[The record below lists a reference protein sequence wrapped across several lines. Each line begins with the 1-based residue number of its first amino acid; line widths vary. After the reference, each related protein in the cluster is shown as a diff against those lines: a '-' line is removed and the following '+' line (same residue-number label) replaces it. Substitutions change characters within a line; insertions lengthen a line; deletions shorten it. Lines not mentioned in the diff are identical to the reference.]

1 MYLITNL
8 INSLENSLSRRGI
21 SESIII
27 RLSNQKNFDFQIN
40 NLVKLEKSSHI
51 KDIEKSFSKILDD
64 DPLIKNF
71 EFTKNYFINLEI
83 NIEMYLSNHEN
94 LIENIKSPH
103 QKNIIL
109 DYGGPNIG
117 KPLHV
122 GHLRSLNIGRS
133 LYNINKIAGH
143 NVFNDIHL
151 GDWGMPIAQIIC
163 YIKENKIHLEDI
175 KIEDLEEIY
184 PKASEIYQQDEEFKS
199 KAQNINKELNE
210 NKDDLI
216 KNWEFLKEIS
226 VKAIKETLSLL
237 GHNFD
242 LWMGESD
249 VNTLIP
255 KMIADL
261 KENEKISLDDGAYIS
276 NLETDPRIL
285 ITKSDGSYLYLT
297 TDLATVLNRKKE
309 YEVDKTLY
317 IVDKRQKLHFKQLFD
332 SIKYFKFGE
341 EEYTHVEFG
350 TINDLNGN
358 PFKTRE
364 GDTKKLK
371 DLFEET
377 LSKIQSINKDL
388 DEETNKLLTNT
399 VLTFSDL
406 ITNRKTDYKFDLDK
420 FTNINGKTGIY
431 IQYAF
436 VRAKKLIQNSNIDV
450 TNIDL
455 VFSELDETDN
465 MLLRGFLKFE
475 HYFNQAL
482 NNNEPHHLADFLY
495 ELSNL
500 FNSMYQNENILENKN
515 EIKKFNKL
523 KLTYYF
529 QNYSK
534 VLMKSLGIQPAEK
547 M

>member
-1 MYLITNL
+1 MYLLANL
-8 INSLENSLSRRGI
+8 INNLESSLSKRGI

-27 RLSNQKNFDFQIN
+27 RLSNLESFDFQIN
-40 NLVKLEKSSHI
+40 NLVKFEKSSDI
-51 KDIEKSFSKILDD
+51 KDIEKSFSKILDHE
-64 DPLIKNF
+64 PIIKNF

-83 NIEMYLSNHEN
+83 NIEVYLSNQEN
-94 LIENIKSPH
+94 LVENIKVLPK
-103 QKNIIL
+103 KNIIL

-143 NVFNDIHL
+143 HVSNDIHL

-163 YIKENKIHLEDI
+163 YINENKIDLENI

-184 PKASEIYQQDEEFKS
+184 PKASKLYQQDENFKS
-199 KAQNINKELNE
+199 IAQSVNKELNE

-216 KNWEFLKEIS
+216 KDWKFLKEIS
-226 VKAIKETLSLL
+226 VKAIKDTLSLL
-237 GHNFD
+237 DHNFD

-249 VNTLIP
+249 VNNLIP

-261 KENEKISLDDGAYIS
+261 KDNEKISLDNGAYIS
-276 NLETDPRIL
+276 NLDSEPKIL

-309 YEVDKTLY
+309 NGVNKTLY
-317 IVDKRQKLHFKQLFD
+317 IVDKRQKLHFEQLFD
-332 SIKYFKFGE
+332 SIKYFEFGE
-341 EEYTHVEFG
+341 EEYIHVEFG
-350 TINDLNGN
+350 TLNDLNGN
-358 PFKTRE
+358 PFKTRD
-364 GDTKKLK
+364 GDTKKLT

-377 LSKIQSINKDL
+377 LSKIQNINEDL

-420 FTNINGKTGIY
+420 FTNVNGKTGIY
-431 IQYAF
+431 VQYAF

-450 TNIDL
+450 TNKGL
-455 VFSELDETDN
+455 VFSELDDTDN
-465 MLLRGFLKFE
+465 LLLRSFLKFE
-475 HYFNQAL
+475 YYFNQAL
-482 NNNEPHHLADFLY
+482 NNNEPHHLADYLY

-500 FNSMYQNENILENKN
+500 FNSMYQNESILDNKN
-515 EIKKFNKL
+515 EVKKFNKL
-523 KLTYYF
+523 KITNYF
-529 QNYSK
+529 LSYSK
-534 VLMKSLGIQPAEK
+534 LLMEALGIRPVEK

>member
-364 GDTKKLK
+364 GDTKKLN

-388 DEETNKLLTNT
+388 DDETNKLLTNT

-523 KLTYYF
+523 KMTYYF

>member
-1 MYLITNL
+1 MYLLTNL
-8 INSLENSLSRRGI
+8 INRLENSLSERGI
-21 SESIII
+21 SESITI
-27 RLSNQKNFDFQIN
+27 RSSNLKNFDFQIN
-40 NLVKLEKSSHI
+40 NLVKLEKSSDI
-51 KDIEKSFSKILDD
+51 KDIEKSFSKIIDD
-64 DPLIKNF
+64 EPIIKNF

-83 NIEMYLSNHEN
+83 NIELYLSNQEN
-94 LIENIKSPH
+94 LLENIKVLPK
-103 QKNIIL
+103 KNIIL

-133 LYNINKIAGH
+133 LYNMNKIAGH
-143 NVFNDIHL
+143 DVSNDIHL

-163 YIKENKIHLEDI
+163 YINENKIDLEGI

-184 PKASEIYQQDEEFKS
+184 PKASELYHQDENFKS
-199 KAQNINKELNE
+199 TAQNINKELNE

-216 KNWEFLKEIS
+216 KNWKFLKEIS
-226 VKAIKETLSLL
+226 VKAIKQTLSLL
-237 GHNFD
+237 DHNFD

-249 VNTLIP
+249 VNYLIP

-261 KENEKISLDDGAYIS
+261 KDNEKISLDNGAYIS
-276 NLETDPRIL
+276 NLDSEPKIL

-309 YEVDKTLY
+309 NDVDKTLY
-317 IVDKRQKLHFKQLFD
+317 IVDKRQKLHFEQLFD
-332 SIKYFKFGE
+332 SIKYFEFGE
-341 EEYTHVEFG
+341 EEFTHVEFG
-350 TINDLNGN
+350 TLNDLNGN
-358 PFKTRE
+358 PFKTRD
-364 GDTKKLK
+364 GDTKKLT

-377 LSKIQSINKDL
+377 LSKIQNINKDL

-436 VRAKKLIQNSNIDV
+436 VRAKKLIQDSNIDV
-450 TNIDL
+450 ANTDV
-455 VFSELDETDN
+455 VFSDLDETDHL
-465 MLLRGFLKFE
+465 LLRSFLKFE
-475 HYFNQAL
+475 YYFNQAL
-482 NNNEPHHLADFLY
+482 NNNEPHHLADYLY

-500 FNSMYQNENILENKN
+500 FNSMYQNESILENKN

-523 KLTYYF
+523 KITNYF
-529 QNYSK
+529 LNYSK
-534 VLMKSLGIQPAEK
+534 LLMESLGIRPVEK

>member
-1 MYLITNL
+1 MYLLANL
-8 INSLENSLSRRGI
+8 INNLESSLSKRGI

-27 RLSNQKNFDFQIN
+27 RLSNLESFDFQIN
-40 NLVKLEKSSHI
+40 NLVKFEKSSDI
-51 KDIEKSFSKILDD
+51 KDIEKSFSKILDHE
-64 DPLIKNF
+64 PIIKNF

-83 NIEMYLSNHEN
+83 NIEVYLSNQEN
-94 LIENIKSPH
+94 LVENIKVLPK
-103 QKNIIL
+103 KNIIL

-143 NVFNDIHL
+143 HVSNDIHL

-163 YIKENKIHLEDI
+163 YINENKIDLEDI

-184 PKASEIYQQDEEFKS
+184 PKASKLYQQDENFKS
-199 KAQNINKELNE
+199 IAQSVNKELNE

-216 KNWEFLKEIS
+216 KDWKFLKEIS
-226 VKAIKETLSLL
+226 VKAIKDTLSLL
-237 GHNFD
+237 DHNFD

-249 VNTLIP
+249 VNNLIP

-261 KENEKISLDDGAYIS
+261 KDNEKISLDNGAYIS
-276 NLETDPRIL
+276 NLDSEPKIL

-309 YEVDKTLY
+309 NGVNKTLY
-317 IVDKRQKLHFKQLFD
+317 IVDKRQKLHFEQLFD
-332 SIKYFKFGE
+332 SIKYFEFGE

-350 TINDLNGN
+350 TLNDLNGN
-358 PFKTRE
+358 PFKTRD
-364 GDTKKLK
+364 GDTKKLT

-377 LSKIQSINKDL
+377 LSKIQNINEDL

-420 FTNINGKTGIY
+420 FTNVNGKTGIY
-431 IQYAF
+431 VQYAF

-450 TNIDL
+450 TNKGL
-455 VFSELDETDN
+455 VFSELDDTDN
-465 MLLRGFLKFE
+465 LLLRSFLKFE
-475 HYFNQAL
+475 YYFNQAL
-482 NNNEPHHLADFLY
+482 NNNEPHHLADYLY

-500 FNSMYQNENILENKN
+500 FNSMYQNESILENKN

-523 KLTYYF
+523 KITNYF
-529 QNYSK
+529 LNYSK
-534 VLMKSLGIQPAEK
+534 LLMESLGIRPVEK

>member
-1 MYLITNL
+1 MYLLTNL
-8 INSLENSLSRRGI
+8 INSLENSLSKNGI

-27 RLSNQKNFDFQIN
+27 RLSNLENFDFQIN

-51 KDIEKSFSKILDD
+51 KDIEKAFSKILDD
-64 DPLIKNF
+64 DPLIKHY
-71 EFTKNYFINLEI
+71 EFTKNYFVNLEI

-94 LIENIKSPH
+94 LIENIKSSHP
-103 QKNIIL
+103 KNMIL

-163 YIKENKIHLEDI
+163 YIKQNKIDLEDI

-184 PKASEIYQQDEEFKS
+184 PKASKLYQQDKEFKS
-199 KAQNINKELNE
+199 FAQNINKELNE

-226 VKAIKETLSLL
+226 VKGIKETLSLL

-249 VNTLIP
+249 VNNLIP
-255 KMIADL
+255 KMIDDL

-309 YEVDKTLY
+309 YKVDKTLY
-317 IVDKRQKLHFKQLFD
+317 IVDKRQKLHFEQLFD

-377 LSKIQSINKDL
+377 LSKIQSINEDL

-465 MLLRGFLKFE
+465 MLLKSFLKFDY
-475 HYFNQAL
+475 YFNQAL

-523 KLTYYF
+523 KMTYYF

-534 VLMKSLGIQPAEK
+534 ILMKSLGIEPAEK

>member
-1 MYLITNL
+1 MYLLANL
-8 INSLENSLSRRGI
+8 INNLESSLSKRGI

-27 RLSNQKNFDFQIN
+27 RLSNLESFDFQIN
-40 NLVKLEKSSHI
+40 NLVKFEKSSDI
-51 KDIEKSFSKILDD
+51 KDIEKSFSKILDHE
-64 DPLIKNF
+64 PIIKNF

-83 NIEMYLSNHEN
+83 NIEVYLSNQEN
-94 LIENIKSPH
+94 LVENIKVLPK
-103 QKNIIL
+103 KNIIL

-143 NVFNDIHL
+143 HVSNDIHL

-163 YIKENKIHLEDI
+163 YINENKIDLENI

-184 PKASEIYQQDEEFKS
+184 PKASKLYQQDENFKS
-199 KAQNINKELNE
+199 IAQSVNKELNE

-216 KNWEFLKEIS
+216 KDWKFLKEIS
-226 VKAIKETLSLL
+226 VKAIKDTLSLL
-237 GHNFD
+237 DHNFD

-249 VNTLIP
+249 VNNLIP

-261 KENEKISLDDGAYIS
+261 KDNEKISLDNGAYIS
-276 NLETDPRIL
+276 NLDSEPKIL

-309 YEVDKTLY
+309 NGVNKTLY
-317 IVDKRQKLHFKQLFD
+317 IVDKRQKLHFEQLFD
-332 SIKYFKFGE
+332 SIKYFEFGE
-341 EEYTHVEFG
+341 EEYIHVEFG
-350 TINDLNGN
+350 TLNDLNGN
-358 PFKTRE
+358 PFKTRD
-364 GDTKKLK
+364 GDTKKLT

-377 LSKIQSINKDL
+377 LSKIQNINEDL

-420 FTNINGKTGIY
+420 FTNVNGKTGIY
-431 IQYAF
+431 VQYAF
-436 VRAKKLIQNSNIDV
+436 VRAKKLIQNSNIDL
-450 TNIDL
+450 TNKGL
-455 VFSELDETDN
+455 VFSELDDTDN
-465 MLLRGFLKFE
+465 LLLRSFLKFE
-475 HYFNQAL
+475 YYFNQAL
-482 NNNEPHHLADFLY
+482 NNNEPHHLADYLY

-500 FNSMYQNENILENKN
+500 FNSMYQNESILDNKN
-515 EIKKFNKL
+515 EVKKFNKL
-523 KLTYYF
+523 KITNYF
-529 QNYSK
+529 LSYSK
-534 VLMKSLGIQPAEK
+534 LLMEALGIRPVEK

>member
-1 MYLITNL
+1 MYLLTNL
-8 INSLENSLSRRGI
+8 INRLENSLSERGI
-21 SESIII
+21 SESITI
-27 RLSNQKNFDFQIN
+27 RSSNLKNFDFQIN
-40 NLVKLEKSSHI
+40 NLVKLEKSSDI

-64 DPLIKNF
+64 ETIIKNF

-83 NIEMYLSNHEN
+83 NIEVYLSNQEN
-94 LIENIKSPH
+94 LVENIKVLPK
-103 QKNIIL
+103 KNIIL

-143 NVFNDIHL
+143 DVSNDIHL

-163 YIKENKIHLEDI
+163 YINENKIDLEGI
-175 KIEDLEEIY
+175 TIEDLEEIY
-184 PKASEIYQQDEEFKS
+184 PKASKLYHQDENFKS
-199 KAQNINKELNE
+199 TAQNINKELNE

-216 KNWEFLKEIS
+216 KNWKFLKEIS
-226 VKAIKETLSLL
+226 VKAIKQTLSLL
-237 GHNFD
+237 DHNFD

-249 VNTLIP
+249 VNNLIP

-261 KENEKISLDDGAYIS
+261 KDNEKISLDNGAYIS
-276 NLETDPRIL
+276 NLDSEPRIL

-309 YEVDKTLY
+309 NEVDKTLY
-317 IVDKRQKLHFKQLFD
+317 IVDKRQKLHFEQLFD
-332 SIKYFKFGE
+332 SIKYFEFGE

-350 TINDLNGN
+350 TLNDLNGN
-358 PFKTRE
+358 PFKTRD
-364 GDTKKLK
+364 GDTKKLT

-377 LSKIQSINKDL
+377 LSKIQNINKDL

-436 VRAKKLIQNSNIDV
+436 VRAKKLIQDSNIDV
-450 TNIDL
+450 ANTDV
-455 VFSELDETDN
+455 VFSDLDETDHL
-465 MLLRGFLKFE
+465 LLRSFLKFE
-475 HYFNQAL
+475 YYFNQAL
-482 NNNEPHHLADFLY
+482 NNNEPHHLADYLY

-500 FNSMYQNENILENKN
+500 FNSMYQNESILENKS

-523 KLTYYF
+523 KITNYF
-529 QNYSK
+529 LSYSK
-534 VLMKSLGIQPAEK
+534 LLMESLGIRPVEK